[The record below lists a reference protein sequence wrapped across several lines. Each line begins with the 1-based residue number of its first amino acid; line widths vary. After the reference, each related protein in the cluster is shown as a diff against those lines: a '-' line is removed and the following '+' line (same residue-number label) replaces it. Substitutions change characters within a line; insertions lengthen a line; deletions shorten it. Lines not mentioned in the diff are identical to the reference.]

1 VRAALQNKTVQE
13 GLAVLLAG
21 LALGA
26 YSLISFYTGAVHVVW
41 ILSPWLFPLLLSVF
55 AVVLG
60 AALVCGGCRETAQ
73 SRSAAPAAPDRSG
86 RKRALA
92 VVLMVA
98 VSISLRARA
107 AGSEPSPAAFSS
119 RSRSL
124 SFIFCAASRVKV
136 ITRNWETDASGF
148 WISVSLI
155 FSTMTVVFPEP
166 AAAETRM
173 FWFWALM
180 ASNWEAL
187 NFVGTGEPPFIRIMY
202 MGQLYHESLCF

>member
-1 VRAALQNKTVQE
+1 MRAALQNKTVQE

-98 VSISLRARA
+98 VCCALLPLIRFV
-107 AGSEPSPAAFSS
+107 PASA
-119 RSRSL
+119 L
-124 SFIFCAASRVKV
+124 LLA
-136 ITRNWETDASGF
+136 
-148 WISVSLI
+148 
-155 FSTMTVVFPEP
+155 
-166 AAAETRM
+166 
-173 FWFWALM
+173 ALM
-180 ASNWEAL
+180 YFLGERRWWVIAAVAL
-187 NFVGTGEPPFIRIMY
+187 AAPLV
-202 MGQLYHESLCF
+202 LYALFGLGLGVRLP